1 MKFKINLLII
11 ISFLSLNFC
20 KAQNFATDSL
30 EVVNTFKNIISLCK
44 NVDFSDPK
52 VLEIG
57 TFYKVA
63 PFIIY
68 RGDDKKRA
76 WKDFANYNNED
87 EKNGVDNV
95 CFKINQTVNQDSSY
109 KILKF
114 QKEKES
120 EGEWNVLQ
128 IEYVKKGKTK
138 IAAFAFLKVK
148 NKFGLGDI
156 D

>member
-1 MKFKINLLII
+1 MKSKINLLII
-11 ISFLSLNFC
+11 VSFLSLNLC

-114 QKEKES
+114 HKEKES